1 MNVKIELNN
10 YGVKRIRQ
18 GNPLI
23 QVEDLKK
30 KLVTVPM
37 EWVTFVDNKQQ
48 YVATGYLGKQNK
60 GFGWVIDQSN
70 RSIDD
75 EFLIEKF
82 DQAIQK
88 RQPFFVDESTT
99 AFRLFN
105 GEGDGLGG
113 VTVDYYADYLV
124 ISWYNETIYHLK
136 DSVVNSL
143 LAAFP

>member
-23 QVEDLKK
+23 QVEALKK
-30 KLVTVPM
+30 KLATVPM

-70 RSIDD
+70 R
-75 EFLIEKF
+75 
-82 DQAIQK
+82 
-88 RQPFFVDESTT
+88 
-99 AFRLFN
+99 
-105 GEGDGLGG
+105 
-113 VTVDYYADYLV
+113 
-124 ISWYNETIYHLK
+124 
-136 DSVVNSL
+136 
-143 LAAFP
+143 